1 MQLTWPLAL
10 FSLLLVPLA
19 IGWYVWALRKKQR
32 TVVVYSSLALIRPA
46 LRKTAMW
53 RRHVPPALMLLAL
66 ALVLFASSR
75 PVARVSLPADYMTL
89 VLAMDTSRS
98 MLAEDV
104 QPSRIVAAQTA
115 AKAFLKELP
124 DNVRVGIVSFA
135 ANAQLVQGVTQN
147 KEQLIAAIDGFNL
160 QRGTA
165 TGSGLLVALNTLMP
179 DVKVN
184 LESVIYGAEFSAMG
198 GWDPYGGG
206 QGSAASP
213 RSLDQKAAPK
223 VDVSKVQPAGSYSGG
238 AIVLLSDGRRTTG
251 ADPIEAAKLAA
262 SKGVRVYTVAFGT
275 PNGVIPGMGG
285 FSSFWTQVDEESLQK
300 IAKITEAEFFRAT
313 NAADLKKIYEHLSS
327 KFVLEHRETEISALF
342 IAAALLMIGMAFS
355 LSRYWNRQTV

>member
-1 MQLTWPLAL
+1 MQFLWPLAL
-10 FSLLLVPLA
+10 WSLLFIPLM
-19 IGWYVWALRKKQR
+19 VWGYIWAQRRKQR
-32 TVVVYSSLALIRPA
+32 TVVIYSSLALIKPA
-46 LRKTAMW
+46 MRKTSMW
-53 RRHVPPALMLLAL
+53 RRHVPPALIALAL
-66 ALVLFASSR
+66 SLVLFAASR

-89 VLAMDTSRS
+89 MLAMDVSRS

-115 AKAFLKELP
+115 AKAFISELP
-124 DNVRVGIVSFA
+124 ENVRVGIVSFA
-135 ANAQLVQGVTQN
+135 ANAQLVQAVTQN
-147 KEQLIAAIDGFNL
+147 KEQLTAAIDGFSL

-184 LESVIYGAEFSAMG
+184 LETVLYGSEFSG
-198 GWDPYGGG
+198 
-206 QGSAASP
+206 
-213 RSLDQKAAPK
+213 SLDKPK
-223 VDVSKVQPAGSYSGG
+223 EAKPDTSKVQPAGSYTGG

-275 PNGVIPGMGG
+275 PNGTIPGQS

-313 NAADLKKIYEHLSS
+313 NAADLKKIYQHLSS
-327 KFVLEHRETEISALF
+327 KFVLEQRETEISALF
-342 IAAALLMIGMAFS
+342 IAAALAMLGLAFG
-355 LSRYWNRQTV
+355 LSRYWYRTA